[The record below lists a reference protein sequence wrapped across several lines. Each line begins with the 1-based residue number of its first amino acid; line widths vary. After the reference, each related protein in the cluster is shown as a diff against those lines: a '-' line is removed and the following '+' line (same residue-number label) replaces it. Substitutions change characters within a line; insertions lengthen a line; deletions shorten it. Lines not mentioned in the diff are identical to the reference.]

1 MSFPTRNRDADREI
15 LKKMDDRAFLTVC
28 TAMLNKDKDD
38 YMEKLCNGD
47 RYYPNLFELR
57 LKTDPKYVG
66 AYSYKPSD
74 MSWRKYFAS
83 VIIWFEKLK
92 TIGYDFTGKRGDPK
106 EYFNILT
113 QKDAQDLTNVK
124 QISNAIR
131 IGYIDLVTHL
141 TQNNIGIHSL
151 NYFMDLALI
160 RKQIDIARY
169 FFSKGAATTDKM
181 IESYLKSGNKEAIDF
196 ILTTGDFDYAKWFRY
211 LNNQLT
217 YVKYGSHED
226 VQRRTQQYK
235 EMIDHL
241 NAKFKLTLP
250 VLPKFTMKK

>member
-47 RYYPNLFELR
+47 KYYPNLFELR

-66 AYSYKPSD
+66 AYAYKPSN

-92 TIGYDFTGKRGDPK
+92 TLEYDFTGKRGDPK
-106 EYFNILT
+106 VYFDVLS
-113 QKDAQDLTNVK
+113 QQDPKDITKFK
-124 QISNAIR
+124 QINRAIDT
-131 IGYIDLVTHL
+131 GYLDLVADSAKNVVDVNTL
-141 TQNNIGIHSL
+141 S
-151 NYFMDLALI
+151 YFIYIALI
-160 RKQIDIARY
+160 RKQIDIATY
-169 FFSKGAATTDKM
+169 FFNKGAVINSQN
-181 IESYLKSGNKEAIDF
+181 IETLLNNGNKEAIDF
-196 ILTTGDFDYAKWFRY
+196 ILTTGDFDYAKWFRH
-211 LNNQLT
+211 LNNQLR
-217 YVKYGSHED
+217 YVKYGSPED
-226 VQRRTQQYK
+226 VQRKTQQYK

-241 NAKFKLTLP
+241 FAKFKLTLP